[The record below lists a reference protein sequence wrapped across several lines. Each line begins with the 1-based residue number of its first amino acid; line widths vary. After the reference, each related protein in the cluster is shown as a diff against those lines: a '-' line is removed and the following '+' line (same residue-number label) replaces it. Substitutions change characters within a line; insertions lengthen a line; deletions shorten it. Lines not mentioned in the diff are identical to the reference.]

1 MNENVVT
8 VEDLLEMPSLSG
20 IKLLAGRNG
29 LRRKIASVTVVDTPD
44 GSAWLRGEELVL
56 TTAFAVKNDK
66 RLLTELVYQL
76 HKKNAAGPR
85 REVGPLHRRNSA
97 RRARRRG
104 PARLPDNLGP
114 GKIRLPRHNKPRDSR
129 RRRQAVRS
137 LIYSERY
144 TTNFCASP
152 STATASRTCSPR

>member
-76 HKKNAAGPR
+76 HKKNAAG
-85 REVGPLHRRNSA
+85 
-97 RRARRRG
+97 
-104 PARLPDNLGP
+104 LGEHA
-114 GKIRLPRHNKPRDSR
+114 I
-129 RRRQAVRS
+129 
-137 LIYSERY
+137 
-144 TTNFCASP
+144 
-152 STATASRTCSPR
+152 